1 MLREVLVGI
10 GIYLGYYVAMVALLY
25 PLRKYTKIPGELFRK
40 MLHISVAGSVFVL
53 LHAFEHWYLAAAV
66 ALVVCLVA
74 YVVVHR
80 FEARPALLRAFK
92 ERQPGELRSSL
103 TLMFVTMAALITL
116 GWGVLGA
123 ESKFL
128 VAGAIMAWGFG
139 DAAAALIGKSRG
151 KRKLNG
157 RFIDNKKTVEGTAA
171 MFGFATAALFLV
183 LLFSTGYPWYWSAL
197 IAVLVAPVAAVTE
210 LVSHQG
216 VDTIT
221 VPFATF
227 AWLALLTWVL
237 SLIGWL

>member
-10 GIYLGYYVAMVALLY
+10 GIYLGYYVAMVALLF

-40 MLHISVAGSVFVL
+40 MLHISVASSVFVL
-53 LHAFEHWYLAAAV
+53 LHAFEHWYLAVAV
-66 ALVVCLVA
+66 VLTVCIVA
-74 YVVVHR
+74 YVVVGR
-80 FEARPALLRAFK
+80 FEAHPALLRAFK
-92 ERQPGELRSSL
+92 EREPGELRSSL

-116 GWGVLGA
+116 GWGVLGP

-151 KRKLNG
+151 KRKLYG
-157 RFIDNKKTVEGTAA
+157 RFIDNKKTAEGTAA
-171 MFGFATAALFLV
+171 MFAFAAAALFLV
-183 LLFSTGYPWYWSAL
+183 LIFYTDFPWYWSA
-197 IAVLVAPVAAVTE
+197 AVALLVAPVSTVIE
-210 LVSHQG
+210 LTSHQG

-227 AWLALLTWVL
+227 AWLALLTWLL